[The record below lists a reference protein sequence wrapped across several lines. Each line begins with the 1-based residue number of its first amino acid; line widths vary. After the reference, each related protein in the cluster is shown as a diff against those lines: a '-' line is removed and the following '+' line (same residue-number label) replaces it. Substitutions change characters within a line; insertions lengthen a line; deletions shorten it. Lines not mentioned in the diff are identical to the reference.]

1 MRESQRYN
9 QVLQIWKFMKLTDGK
24 AYLWTVLHQ
33 KKVFLNDKHLF
44 YLTNKFH
51 DKFQVISGTIY

>member
-9 QVLQIWKFMKLTDGK
+9 YVLQISKFMKLTDRK

-44 YLTNKFH
+44 YITNKFH

>member
-9 QVLQIWKFMKLTDGK
+9 QVLQISKFMKLTDRK
-24 AYLWTVLHQ
+24 AYSWTELSQ
-33 KKVFLNDKHLF
+33 EKVFLHYKHL
-44 YLTNKFH
+44 LNITIKFH